1 MCLCPISLP
10 PPSNYTYGC
19 EAEINHPGKSMS
31 FKKVADDFGS
41 QYKCPFHEATKRNK
55 IVDQNIQICRLVMKT
70 CRHQQMAMVPF

>member
-1 MCLCPISLP
+1 
-10 PPSNYTYGC
+10 
-19 EAEINHPGKSMS
+19 MS